1 MKSLR
6 ELYRIGLG
14 PSSSHT
20 MGPRFAAEAFAAA
33 MPGAT
38 RIRVTLYG
46 SLAATGRGH
55 LTEHAVS
62 APFKPRP
69 VEIVWLAEQALPR
82 HPNGMRFEALDGS
95 GNVIAARVAYSV
107 GGGALLDEA
116 GQPDGGPD
124 VYPYSAMAD
133 VLRET
138 EREGL
143 LMWELVGRQEGES
156 IWPYLGEVWTT
167 MQQAVANGL
176 DTEGRLPGNLNVP
189 RKASA
194 YHARA
199 QNMAGYFGQTALLFA
214 YALAVSEENAAGGEV
229 VTAPTCGAC
238 GVMPAVLLF
247 LQQQSKL
254 SEEKILH
261 ALATAGLIGNLV
273 KRNASI
279 SGAEVGCQGE
289 VGTACAM
296 AAGAAAQLL
305 GGSVRQIEYAAE
317 MGLEHHLGLTCD
329 PIGGYVQIPCIE
341 RNAVA
346 AVRAVDCAAYALLS
360 DGQHIVSFDEVVRT
374 MWETGRDL
382 KSHYRET
389 AEGGLAKIYMQG
401 LKGQRSYPGM
411 GS

>member
-1 MKSLR
+1 V
-6 ELYRIGLG
+6 
-14 PSSSHT
+14 P
-20 MGPRFAAEAFAAA
+20 FA
-33 MPGAT
+33 
-38 RIRVTLYG
+38 
-46 SLAATGRGH
+46 
-55 LTEHAVS
+55 
-62 APFKPRP
+62 PRP
-69 VEIVWLAEQALPR
+69 VEIVWLSEQALPR

-95 GNVIAARVAYSV
+95 GNVIAARIAYSV

-124 VYPYSAMAD
+124 VYPYTAMAD

-138 EREGL
+138 EGEGL
-143 LMWELVGRQEGES
+143 LMWELVGRHEGES

-176 DTEGRLPGNLNVP
+176 DAEGRLPGSLNVP

-199 QNMAGYFGQTALLFA
+199 QNMAGYFGQTALQFA

-238 GVMPAVLLF
+238 GVLPAVLLF
-247 LQQQSKL
+247 LQRQSKL
-254 SEEKILH
+254 SEDKILH
-261 ALATAGLIGNLV
+261 ALATAGLIGNIV

-346 AVRAVDCAAYALLS
+346 AVRAVDCAAFALLS
-360 DGQHIVSFDEVVRT
+360 DGHHIVSFDEVVRT
-374 MWETGRDL
+374 MWETGLDL